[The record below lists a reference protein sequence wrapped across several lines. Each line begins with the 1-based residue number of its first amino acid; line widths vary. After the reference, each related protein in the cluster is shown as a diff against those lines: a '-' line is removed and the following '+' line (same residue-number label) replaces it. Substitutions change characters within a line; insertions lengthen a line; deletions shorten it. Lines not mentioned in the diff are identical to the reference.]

1 MYALNL
7 DAETCRILSACVVL
21 PTGYYEGMPIV
32 DTFPDGDLY
41 EYRYVNGEYVH
52 DPLPA
57 PEVPEKEP
65 TTAEILNAMLG
76 VTE

>member
-7 DAETCRILSACVVL
+7 DAETGRILSACVVL
-21 PTGYYEGMPIV
+21 PSGFYEDMPVV
-32 DTFPDGDLY
+32 DAFPDGDLC
-41 EYRYVNGEYVH
+41 EYLYVDGEYVH